1 MGALPILQL
10 WDLKE
15 KKSPIGRNPV
25 TTTTSLPKQ
34 RMSVQSQM
42 GSKYVSKE
50 YENAKG
56 IDKKDMTASQKKSIT
71 GYQVKS
77 DEPQNIRAFRKR
89 RQCPR
94 AVMQIELL
102 FWIIVGVLYWANQ
115 EAVKVSATTKIS
127 DIIIA
132 ANKEYGPIEMVIKEK
147 DEYLEDEEYK
157 IWHIGYHYSTKD
169 ELNLNKV
176 MKIALDAS
184 SITSSLKYSSLSK
197 KDETGQTK
205 EKKKENSERISQS
218 FGFELSSTM
227 DAEQSSRAAL
237 ICVIMIYE

>member
-34 RMSVQSQM
+34 RKSVQSQM

-71 GYQVKS
+71 GYQLKS

-147 DEYLEDEEYK
+147 DEYLEDEEYE